1 MSSNKNEQ
9 SEINIEQLETVLSH
23 VVNTNN
29 QLQSKNIVPVA
40 MNVIGDAG
48 LGKTSTIRQV
58 GASMGY
64 KKENIVL
71 LNLSTFEEIGDLI
84 GIPVMEFKMI
94 KEVGATPDG
103 KKKYSGTWVKEMA
116 ISNYQSKGFE
126 VTNQTRMAYAAPEWI
141 AGVTGPGILIL
152 DDYTRASQRFTQ
164 AVMQLIEE
172 QSYATWSLPKGWTI
186 LLSSNP
192 DDGMYNVT
200 DQDPAQQS
208 RYMNVN
214 LKFDA
219 NVWAKWAE
227 KSGIDSRCI
236 NFVLMNKEIMSTQ
249 GKHVNARSMTKFFN
263 IISSIA
269 DFNTNEGL
277 EMIQLLG
284 EGSLG
289 SDVTTT
295 FTAFIHNKMDKLITT
310 EELIDSATP
319 WKKIETELEKLIN
332 GNGTYRGDI
341 AFVITTRLMNH
352 ITFNMKD
359 DEFTDDLKNRMEE
372 VITSPVLGGDLKFVL
387 GRKLI
392 NMEGG
397 KFTQL
402 LFNDYVVDNILE

>member
-1 MSSNKNEQ
+1 MSKEKSQQ
-9 SEINIEQLETVLSH
+9 SEINIEQLQNVLSH
-23 VVNTNN
+23 VINTNN
-29 QLQSKNIVPVA
+29 QLQAKDIMPIA

-58 GASMGY
+58 GSSMGY
-64 KKENIVL
+64 KKENVVL

-84 GIPVMEFKMI
+84 GIPIMEFKML
-94 KEVGATPDG
+94 
-103 KKKYSGTWVKEMA
+103 KKISDTEDNKPKYQGTWVKELA
-116 ISNYQSKGFE
+116 ISNYKAKGFE
-126 VTNQTRMAYAAPEWI
+126 VTNQSRMSYAAPEWI
-141 AGVTGPGILIL
+141 AGKTGPGILIL

-172 QSYATWSLPKGWTI
+172 QEYATWKLPKGWTI

-219 NVWAKWAE
+219 EVWAKWAE
-227 KSGIDSRCI
+227 KAGIDSRCI
-236 NFVLMNKEIMSTQ
+236 NFTLMNKEIMSTQ

-263 IISSIA
+263 IISSLP
-269 DFNTNEGL
+269 DFNVDESL
-277 EMIQLLG
+277 ELIQLLG

-289 SDVTTT
+289 SEVTTQ
-295 FTAFIHNKMDKLITT
+295 FTAFIHNKMDKLITV
-310 EELIDSATP
+310 EELIDDKKP
-319 WKKIETELEKLIN
+319 FKKIEKVLEKLIN
-332 GNGTYRGDI
+332 GSGTYRGDI

-352 ITFNMKD
+352 ISFNMKD
-359 DEFTDDLKNRMEE
+359 NQFTNALKDRMEE
-372 VITSPVLGGDLKFVL
+372 IITSPVLGGDLKFVL

>member
-116 ISNYQSKGFE
+116 
-126 VTNQTRMAYAAPEWI
+126 
-141 AGVTGPGILIL
+141 GPGILIL

-352 ITFNMKD
+352 ISFNMKD

-372 VITSPVLGGDLKFVL
+372 VITSPVLGGDLRFVL

>member
-1 MSSNKNEQ
+1 MSKAKSQQ
-9 SEINIEQLETVLSH
+9 SEINIEQLENVLLH
-23 VVNTNN
+23 MINTNL
-29 QLQSKNIVPVA
+29 QLQSKGIMPIA

-48 LGKTSTIRQV
+48 LGKTSVIEQV
-58 GASMGY
+58 GKGLGY
-64 KKENIVL
+64 KPENIVK
-71 LNLSTFEEIGDLI
+71 LNLATLEEIGDLI
-84 GIPVMEFKMI
+84 GIPCTEYKMI
-94 KEVGATPDG
+94 KHVPAKDGAPA
-103 KKKYSGTWVKEMA
+103 KNQALWVKEAA
-116 ISNYQSKGFE
+116 IESYVGMGFKTSTE
-126 VTNQTRMAYAAPEWI
+126 SRMGYSIPEWV
-141 AGVTGPGILIL
+141 AGKTGNGILIL
-152 DDYTRASQRFTQ
+152 DDYTRANQRFTQ
-164 AVMQLIEE
+164 AVMELIDRQE
-172 QSYATWSLPKGWTI
+172 YATWKLPQGWTI

-219 NVWAKWAE
+219 DIWAKWAE

-236 NFVLMNKEIMSTQ
+236 NFVLMNKEIMTTE

-263 IISSIA
+263 AISSIQ
-269 DFNTNEGL
+269 DFNL
-277 EMIQLLG
+277 EDSLELIQLLG

-289 SDVTTT
+289 SEVTIQ
-295 FTAFIHNKMDKLITT
+295 FTSFIHNKMDKLITT
-310 EELIDSATP
+310 QELIDDKTP
-319 WKKIETELEKLIN
+319 WKKIEKELDKLIN
-332 GNGTYRGDI
+332 GSGTYRGDI

-352 ITFNMKD
+352 IAFNMKD
-359 DEFTDDLKNRMEE
+359 DEFTDGLKNRMEE
-372 VITSPVLGGDLKFVL
+372 VITAPVLGGDLKFVL

>member
-1 MSSNKNEQ
+1 MSNNKSTQ
-9 SEINIEQLETVLSH
+9 SEINIEQLQGVLSH
-23 VVNTNN
+23 MIKTN
-29 QLQSKNIVPVA
+29 QTLQSKNIMPIA

-48 LGKTSTIRQV
+48 LGKTSTIKQV

-64 KKENIVL
+64 KKENVVL
-71 LNLSTFEEIGDLI
+71 LNLSSLEEIGDLI
-84 GIPVMEFKMI
+84 GIPLMEFKMV
-94 KEVGATPDG
+94 KETGVTPEG
-103 KKKYSGTWVKEMA
+103 KKQYQGLWVKEQA
-116 ISNYQSKGFE
+116 IESYVKKGFE
-126 VTNQTRMAYAAPEWI
+126 VTNQSRMNYAAPEWI
-141 AGVTGPGILIL
+141 AGKTGPGILIL

-164 AVMQLIEE
+164 AVMQLIEDQE
-172 QSYATWSLPKGWTI
+172 YATWKLPQGWTI

-219 NVWAKWAE
+219 EIWAKWAE
-227 KSGIDSRCI
+227 KSKIDSRCI
-236 NFVLMNKEIMSTQ
+236 NFVLMNKEIMTTQ

-263 IISSIA
+263 SISSLA
-269 DFNTNEGL
+269 NFNEDQSL
-277 EMIQLLG
+277 ELIQLLG

-289 SDVTTT
+289 PEVTTQ

-310 EELIDSATP
+310 EEIIDTTRP
-319 WKKIETELEKLIN
+319 FKEIESVMDKLIN
-332 GNGTYRGDI
+332 GDGAYRGDI

-352 ITFNMKD
+352 IAFNMKK
-359 DEFTDDLKNRMEE
+359 DEFTDALKDRMEE
-372 VITSPVLGGDLKFVL
+372 LITSTILGGDLKFVL

-397 KFTQL
+397 VFTKL

>member
-1 MSSNKNEQ
+1 MSKAKSQQ
-9 SEINIEQLETVLSH
+9 SEINIEQLESVLLH
-23 VVNTNN
+23 TINTNLE
-29 QLQSKNIVPVA
+29 LQAKGIMPIA

-48 LGKTSTIRQV
+48 LGKTSVIEQI
-58 GASMGY
+58 GKSLGY
-64 KKENIVL
+64 NPENIVK
-71 LNLSTFEEIGDLI
+71 LNLATLEEIGDLI
-84 GIPVMEFKMI
+84 GIPVTEYKMVKKV
-94 KEVGATPDG
+94 KEEG
-103 KKKYSGTWVKEMA
+103 KPAKNQVIWVKEAA
-116 ISNYQSKGFE
+116 IQSYNGLGFKTSTE
-126 VTNQTRMAYAAPEWI
+126 SRMGYSIPEWV
-141 AGVTGPGILIL
+141 AGKTGNGILIL
-152 DDYTRASQRFTQ
+152 DDYTRANQRFTQ
-164 AVMQLIEE
+164 AVMELIDRQE
-172 QSYATWSLPKGWTI
+172 YATWKLPQGWTI
-186 LLSSNP
+186 FLSSNP

-219 NVWAKWAE
+219 EIWAKWAE

-236 NFVLMNKEIMSTQ
+236 NFTLMNKEIMSTE

-263 IISSIA
+263 IISSIK
-269 DFNTNEGL
+269 DFNTDESL
-277 EMIQLLG
+277 ELIQLLG

-289 SDVTTT
+289 PEVTIQ

-310 EELIDSATP
+310 EELIDDTTK
-319 WKKIETELEKLIN
+319 WEKIESKLEKLIN
-332 GNGTYRGDI
+332 GSGTYRGDI

-352 ITFNMKD
+352 IAFNMKD
-359 DEFTDDLKNRMEE
+359 DQFTDALKDRMEE